1 MVGKPSRYMIEAALH
16 LMQLPAA
23 DCLVTGDRLET
34 DVRMGLEA
42 GMGAALILTGATPES
57 ALTTTSVQPT
67 YILHQLDEIIPMDS
81 TYP

>member
-1 MVGKPSRYMIEAALH
+1 VEAVVGKPSRYMIAAALN
-16 LMQLPAA
+16 LMRLPVA

-57 ALTTTSVQPT
+57 ALANAAIQPT
-67 YILHQLDEIIPMDS
+67 YVLHFRRVN
-81 TYP
+81 T